1 MLWGGLPTMILG
13 RLLAL
18 YCQTHIQEKLSFF
31 LKISEEEY
39 HWGTI
44 KGLLLQW
51 EGTFPERFEIQAYEE
66 MRLAKLSHSW
76 IVDYSPPYAVFSF
89 SDCMSKVHQDG
100 IMAWSEKQVSW
111 ICAFANLAEE
121 LALAFNRHVETQM
134 MESTYETSHQISA
147 HPLGSHWSSVVSD
160 LFVCIHS

>member
-76 IVDYSPPYAVFSF
+76 IVALHTQ
-89 SDCMSKVHQDG
+89 CL
-100 IMAWSEKQVSW
+100 VSQTA
-111 ICAFANLAEE
+111 CLRKASLLNLCSTFANLAEE

-147 HPLGSHWSSVVSD
+147 HPPGSHWSSVVSD